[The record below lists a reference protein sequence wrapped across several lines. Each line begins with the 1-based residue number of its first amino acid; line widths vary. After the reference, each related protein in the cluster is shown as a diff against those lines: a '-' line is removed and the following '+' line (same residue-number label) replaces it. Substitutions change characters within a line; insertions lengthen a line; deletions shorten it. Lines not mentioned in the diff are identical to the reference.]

1 MLTVLNHSH
10 LDLFLDLKKNN
21 PGQWRLGEE
30 FDNIYD
36 PKDFYANMLMNK
48 QSYTIGWIENDSLLS
63 IASLYEDILSP
74 TWCFMYFTNRKTEF
88 WNYSK
93 VKGDI
98 LFSELFQEG
107 FRRKLTSCV
116 ILTRRDFKPIHSQT
130 SDRMKKRLEKTVH
143 IQTPEIQ
150 LFHWVDEAII
160 PSDSVPKYLFMQQM
174 LLNRKWPFD
183 FVLRRGILKQ
193 EFRIESAINYTL

>member
-21 PGQWRLGEE
+21 PGQWRMGEE
-30 FDNIYD
+30 FDKLYD
-36 PKDFYANMLMNK
+36 PKDFYFNMLMNK
-48 QSYTIGWIENDSLLS
+48 QSYTIGWIEDNSLSS
-63 IASLYEDILSP
+63 IASLYEDPASP
-74 TWCFMYFTNRKTEF
+74 AWCFLYFTNRKTTF
-88 WNYSK
+88 WDYNK

-107 FRRKLTSCV
+107 FRRKLTSCI

-143 IQTPEIQ
+143 VQTPEIQ

-160 PSDSVPKYLFMQQM
+160 PANTSPKYPFMQQL
-174 LLNRKWPFD
+174 LLNRTWPFD

-193 EFRIESAINYTL
+193 EFRQESAINYSL